1 VFWKLNP
8 SVAGGAVDSHP
19 EQFRG
24 CFQWL
29 LTVWAVEPEIGHA
42 ILRLAE
48 YLKKISGKS
57 YFKTGAPST
66 RQLTQGQGGVKG
78 CGVHS
83 VFCRFCLNA
92 DS

>member
-1 VFWKLNP
+1 VFWKLNL

-24 CFQWL
+24 CFQQL

-48 YLKKISGKS
+48 YLKKIPANHIS
-57 YFKTGAPST
+57 
-66 RQLTQGQGGVKG
+66 RQARRQHG
-78 CGVHS
+78 
-83 VFCRFCLNA
+83 N
-92 DS
+92 